1 MSGIRNIRRVKTYD
15 PSIPYTNNVQVNG
28 ADQVQVN
35 GANNIMVNGANP
47 VYPVNVNGIPLTNT
61 NLIEVGSS
69 DNIEVTDN
77 EVQFVRS
84 IESTDTNVRPI
95 GVNDIADAR
104 IWQNEP
110 TTVIPPT
117 VPVTEI
123 IGSPIVNMPGCVKV
137 HKENAKNPKNKN
149 KMLVDDDPKGNTVL
163 CDAGAPYYTPA
174 DYDSRGLSWQSLN
187 PESEE
192 APEGINTG
200 DPPTPDLPDPPGA
213 PETPGNTAEGPV
225 ECPPP
230 NARRIGDLNQA
241 GTEKVSGYKLT
252 PDGKVCE
259 TQWEAIGFAEQYL
272 PSVPIVTT
280 TATIAVVATSSAL
293 LAKPLADLLLKV
305 VKPVVKKVVT
315 KVKSIMGKT
324 DPVLSKR
331 ERLLAQRDRNRAIM
345 ELRKALK
352 K

>member
-1 MSGIRNIRRVKTYD
+1 MSEIRNIRRVKTYD
-15 PSIPYTNNVQVNG
+15 ASVPYTNNVQVNG
-28 ADQVQVN
+28 ADLVQVN
-35 GANNIMVNGANP
+35 GADT

-61 NLIEVGSS
+61 NLISVSS
-69 DNIEVTDN
+69 PTNIRVDGN

-84 IESTDTNVRPI
+84 IESTDTNVTPI

-117 VPVTEI
+117 VPVTEV
-123 IGSPIVNMPGCVKV
+123 IGTPIVNMPGCVKV
-137 HKENAKNPKNKN
+137 HKENAKRPQNRN

-163 CDAGAPYYTPA
+163 CDAGAPYYNPA
-174 DYDSRGLSWQSLN
+174 DYDSRGLTWQSLN

-192 APEGINTG
+192 APEGVNTG

-213 PETPGNTAEGPV
+213 PETPGNTADGPV

-241 GTEKVSGYKLT
+241 GTEKVTGYKLT
-252 PDGKVCE
+252 PDGKICE
-259 TQWEAIGFAEQYL
+259 TQWEALGFAEQYL

-305 VKPVVKKVVT
+305 VKPVIKKVVT
-315 KVKSIMGKT
+315 KVKAIMGKT

-331 ERLLAQRDRNRAIM
+331 ERMLAQRDRNRAVM